1 VTSDPFLH
9 LAVVGG
15 STAPQ
20 ACAHA
25 TRALVSERLPDHPF
39 DAAVRIKRLLAA
51 RGFRDDATAFALPD
65 MLERRAGNCLGLTL
79 LISAVLLDRGH
90 EVAFMVRL
98 DPLDDV
104 HDAGLEFFARLH
116 DPVRGVD
123 CDSRLPEAR
132 DRAARYRFV
141 PVETM
146 GVNLAPLMTPVVR
159 CSRAERPELPE
170 LPELDDDD
178 EAPWRSKVARR

>member
-9 LAVVGG
+9 LAVIGG

-39 DAAVRIKRLLAA
+39 DAAVRIKWLLAA

-79 LISAVLLDRGH
+79 LIGAVLLDRGH
-90 EVAFMVRL
+90 EVAI
-98 DPLDDV
+98 PE
-104 HDAGLEFFARLH
+104 DAMSNGPKMILEQRTQLTQ
-116 DPVRGVD
+116 
-123 CDSRLPEAR
+123 
-132 DRAARYRFV
+132 
-141 PVETM
+141 TM
-146 GVNLAPLMTPVVR
+146 GVYLAPLMTPVVR
-159 CSRAERPELPE
+159 RSRAERPELPE
-170 LPELDDDD
+170 LDDDD
-178 EAPWRSKVARR
+178 ETPWRSKVARR